1 MRNRI
6 SCCLSLG
13 IPGFLPS
20 CVLVAFLLLFG
31 PKIIPSSHARDLPLP
46 PNLEAIEHY
55 GCALAQFGPSGSVV
69 WQGTGWAQHSGSAEH
84 DWSVV
89 VSRRDGRHARLAAMK
104 DCDRW
109 LDRSPSRSEEHTAEL
124 Q

>member
-1 MRNRI
+1 MKKRNRYPLPGI
-6 SCCLSLG
+6 LG
-13 IPGFLPS
+13 WAPS
-20 CVLVAFLLLFG
+20 CVLVAFLTLFAATSR
-31 PKIIPSSHARDLPLP
+31 PDQLPLP
-46 PNLEAIEHY
+46 PNLDSIEHY
-55 GCALAQFGPSGSVV
+55 GCALAQFGPA

-109 LDRSPSRSEEHTAEL
+109 LDRVERAV
-124 Q
+124 QRKK